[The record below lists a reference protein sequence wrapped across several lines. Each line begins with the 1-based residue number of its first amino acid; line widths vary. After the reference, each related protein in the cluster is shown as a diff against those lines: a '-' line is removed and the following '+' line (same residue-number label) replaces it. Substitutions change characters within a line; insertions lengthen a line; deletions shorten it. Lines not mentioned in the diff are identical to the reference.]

1 MMAFLF
7 LFTTIGHYKIDKNK
21 YILKRLSKE
30 TKLSTAN
37 VRIFFFYK
45 S

>member
-1 MMAFLF
+1 MMAFLR
-7 LFTTIGHYKIDKNK
+7 LFTALGRYKIDKNK
-21 YILKRLSKE
+21 YILKPFSKE
-30 TKLSTAN
+30 TKLSTAI